1 MSERF
6 SSNNIVKITLKYVDQ
21 KGLNLHVYYKSY
33 ILQIFDYGCLIWGRC
48 STSNENRLIKL
59 QKRAARIIFN
69 VDIMTPSEQMFSELN
84 WLPFPKRVNYHTHV
98 MMYKVLNN
106 MAPEYRRDLFHSV
119 SETHGRSSCSVDKEL
134 LSIPLCRTSY
144 YKKSFTFAGARE
156 WNCLPLHIRKL
167 STIQSFKTAVNA
179 YLLSE

>member
-1 MSERF
+1 MLKLLS
-6 SSNNIVKITLKYVDQ
+6 KYVDQ
-21 KGLNLHVYYKSY
+21 KGLNLYYKSY
-33 ILQIFDYGCLIWGRC
+33 ILPIFDYGCLILGRC
-48 STSNENRLIKL
+48 SILNANRLIKL
-59 QKRAARIIFN
+59 QKRAARIILN

-84 WLPFPKRVNYHTHV
+84 WLPLPKRVNYHTHV

-106 MAPEYRRDLFHSV
+106 MSLEYLRDLFNSI
-119 SETHGRSSCSVDKEL
+119 SETHGRSLRSVNKEL

-144 YKKSFTFAGARE
+144 YEKSFTDAGARE
-156 WNCLPLHIRKL
+156 WNSLSLHIGKL